1 MSLFTSLCQLKLQLS
16 HSSRPLGTIVI
27 IAVVSF
33 NCKCCREIDLYAEV
47 ICFRFIFVIILSER
61 GNELKTVNGMT
72 CNLMQ
77 YFIISRLKKG
87 LLLVAGNEPCSFVI
101 MQ

>member
-1 MSLFTSLCQLKLQLS
+1 MLS
-16 HSSRPLGTIVI
+16 
-27 IAVVSF
+27 
-33 NCKCCREIDLYAEV
+33 CEIDLYAEV

-72 CNLMQ
+72 CNLMR